1 MKPCNLQGW
10 RLQWSLKAFLLNQ
23 SLMISFL
30 FFIPVIDCK
39 ERKINTDRTW
49 YINKLNYVRMR
60 FKVIRSLKACQGL
73 MISFLFFIP
82 VIDCNER
89 KINRDRTRH
98 LHEFLNFLFAD
109 ILRETRDQK
118 GRMTSTNVLHRRKKN
133 TKNTKIQN
141 SSRTAQRTATGAHW
155 LSTAN
160 ISRLSNAF
168 FYDHWPKKAYV
179 KHNRSSN

>member
-1 MKPCNLQGW
+1 MWGW
-10 RLQWSLKAFLLNQ
+10 GLRLSEVLRHVKASWFPFCSSFQLLT
-23 SLMISFL
+23 
-30 FFIPVIDCK
+30 VTK
-39 ERKINTDRTW
+39 E
-49 YINKLNYVRMR
+49 
-60 FKVIRSLKACQGL
+60 S
-73 MISFLFFIP
+73 
-82 VIDCNER
+82 
-89 KINRDRTRH
+89 NRDRTRH

-179 KHNRSSN
+179 KHNRSQINRHFRH

>member
-1 MKPCNLQGW
+1 
-10 RLQWSLKAFLLNQ
+10 
-23 SLMISFL
+23 
-30 FFIPVIDCK
+30 
-39 ERKINTDRTW
+39 
-49 YINKLNYVRMR
+49 MR

-73 MISFLFFIP
+73 MISSLFFIP

-141 SSRTAQRTATGAHW
+141 SSRTAQRTATGAH
-155 LSTAN
+155 
-160 ISRLSNAF
+160 
-168 FYDHWPKKAYV
+168 
-179 KHNRSSN
+179 